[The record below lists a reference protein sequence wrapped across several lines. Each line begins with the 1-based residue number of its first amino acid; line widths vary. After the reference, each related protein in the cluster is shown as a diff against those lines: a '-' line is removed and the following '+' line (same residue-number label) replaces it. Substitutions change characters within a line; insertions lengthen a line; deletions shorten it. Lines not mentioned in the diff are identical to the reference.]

1 MSNKTVRYRVTNWND
16 YNQALIQ
23 RGDITLWL
31 TDEVIDSWQAP
42 PLSGKPGRPRTYSD
56 VAVQCMLVLR
66 LFYRLPL
73 RAAQGLMTS
82 LLLLLDCHLQ
92 VPDYTT
98 LCRRQRSLAVKIQ
111 ADRVDEPRHIL
122 IDSTGLKVFGEGEWK
137 VRQHGKEKRRT
148 WRKLHLA
155 IDAQTQEIVAA
166 ALTTNSVHDCQVLP
180 KLLLEVEGDITRVTT
195 DGAYDTWECRY
206 EISTRRAD
214 AVIPPRSNARVTE
227 CDQIPEAAQRD
238 QAVEAIRDEGLK
250 HWKESSG
257 YHRRSLV
264 ETAMFR
270 VKSTFGDKM
279 KAREIQNQIAEAI
292 LKSNVL
298 NKFIHLGM
306 PETEKESL

>member
-1 MSNKTVRYRVTNWND
+1 VSNKIVRYRVTNWSD
-16 YNQALIQ
+16 YNRALIQ
-23 RGDITLWL
+23 RGDLTLWL
-31 TDEVIDSWQAP
+31 TDEVIDSWQAA

-56 VAVQCMLVLR
+56 LAVQCMLVLR

-73 RAAQGLMTS
+73 RAAQGLMVS
-82 LLLLLDCHLQ
+82 LLLLLDCPLR

-98 LCRRQRSLAVKIQ
+98 LCRRQRLLAVKVE
-111 ADRVDEPRHIL
+111 ADPAEGPRHIL

-137 VRQHGKEKRRT
+137 MRQHGKEKRRT

-166 ALTTNSVHDCQVLP
+166 ALTTNSLHDCQVLP

-227 CDQIPEAAQRD
+227 SDIPEAAQRD
-238 QAVEAIRDEGLK
+238 QAVEEIRDEGLK

-279 KAREIQNQIAEAI
+279 KAREIQNQIAEAV

-298 NKFIHLGM
+298 NKFISLGM
-306 PETEKESL
+306 PETERELV

>member
-1 MSNKTVRYRVTNWND
+1 VSNKTVRYRVTNWSD
-16 YNQALIQ
+16 YNKALIQ

-31 TDEVIDSWQAP
+31 TEEVIDCWQTAP
-42 PLSGKPGRPRTYSD
+42 PSGKPGRPRTYSD
-56 VAVQCMLVLR
+56 LAVQCMLVLR

-73 RAAQGLMTS
+73 RAAQGLMAS
-82 LLLLLDCHLQ
+82 LLLLLDCPLR

-98 LCRRQRSLAVKIQ
+98 LCRRQRSLGVKVQ
-111 ADRVDEPRHIL
+111 ADPAEEPRHIL

-137 VRQHGKEKRRT
+137 VRQHGKDKRRT

-155 IDAQTQEIVAA
+155 IDARTQEIVAA
-166 ALTTNSVHDCQVLP
+166 ALTTNSLHDCQMLP
-180 KLLLEVEGDITRVTT
+180 RLLLEVEGEITRVTT

-214 AVIPPRSNARVTE
+214 AVIPPRSNARLTE
-227 CDQIPEAAQRD
+227 CDIPEAAQRD
-238 QAVEAIRDEGLK
+238 QAVEAIREEGLK

-279 KAREIQNQIAEAI
+279 KARVIQNQIAEAV

-298 NKFIHLGM
+298 NQFIHLGM
-306 PETEKESL
+306 PETERELV

>member
-1 MSNKTVRYRVTNWND
+1 
-16 YNQALIQ
+16 
-23 RGDITLWL
+23 
-31 TDEVIDSWQAP
+31 
-42 PLSGKPGRPRTYSD
+42 
-56 VAVQCMLVLR
+56 MLVLR
-66 LFYRLPL
+66 LLYRLPL
-73 RAAQGLMTS
+73 RAAQGLMAS
-82 LLLLLDCHLQ
+82 LLLLLDCPLR

-98 LCRRQRSLAVKIQ
+98 LCRRQRSLAVKVQ
-111 ADRVDEPRHIL
+111 ADRADEPRHIL

-166 ALTTNSVHDCQVLP
+166 ALTTNSLHDCQVLP

-214 AVIPPRSNARVTE
+214 AVIPPRCNARVTE
-227 CDQIPEAAQRD
+227 CDGIPEAAQRD
-238 QAVEAIRDEGLK
+238 QAVEEIRDQGLK
-250 HWKESSG
+250 HWKESTG

-279 KAREIQNQIAEAI
+279 KAREIQNQIAEAV

-298 NKFIHLGM
+298 NEFIRLGM
-306 PETEKESL
+306 PETEKELL

>member
-1 MSNKTVRYRVTNWND
+1 VSNKTVRYRVTNWSD
-16 YNQALIQ
+16 YNRALIQ
-23 RGDITLWL
+23 RGDLTLWL
-31 TDEVIDSWQAP
+31 SDEVIDSWQAAP
-42 PLSGKPGRPRTYSD
+42 PSGKPGRPRTYSD
-56 VAVQCMLVLR
+56 LAVQCMLVLR

-73 RAAQGLMTS
+73 RAAQGLMAS
-82 LLLLLDCHLQ
+82 LLLLLDCPLR

-98 LCRRQRSLAVKIQ
+98 LCRRQRFLAGKVQVDQ
-111 ADRVDEPRHIL
+111 AEEPRHIL

-137 VRQHGKEKRRT
+137 VRQHGKQKRPT

-166 ALTTNSVHDCQVLP
+166 ALTTNSLHDCQVLP
-180 KLLLEVEGDITRVTT
+180 KLLLEVEGEIARVTT

-214 AVIPPRSNARVTE
+214 AVIPPRSTARVTE
-227 CDQIPEAAQRD
+227 CDIPEAAQRD
-238 QAVEAIRDEGLK
+238 RAVEEIRDEGLK

-279 KAREIQNQIAEAI
+279 KAREIQNQIAEAV

-298 NKFIHLGM
+298 NQFIRLGM
-306 PETEKESL
+306 PETEKEIV

>member
-1 MSNKTVRYRVTNWND
+1 MSNKAVRYRVTNWND
-16 YNQALIQ
+16 YNKALIQ

-31 TDEVIDSWQAP
+31 TDEVIDSWQAAP
-42 PLSGKPGRPRTYSD
+42 PTGKRGRPRTYSD
-56 VAVQCMLVLR
+56 LAVQCMLVLR

-73 RAAQGLMTS
+73 RAAQGLMAS
-82 LLLLLDCHLQ
+82 LLLLLDCPLP

-98 LCRRQRSLAVKIQ
+98 LCRRQRSLAVKVQ
-111 ADRVDEPRHIL
+111 ADPVDEPRHIL

-166 ALTTNSVHDCQVLP
+166 ALTTNSLHDCQVLP

-227 CDQIPEAAQRD
+227 CDEIPEAAQRD
-238 QAVEAIRDEGLK
+238 QAVKAIHDEGLK
-250 HWKESSG
+250 HWKQSSG

-279 KAREIQNQIAEAI
+279 KAREIQNQIAEAV

-298 NKFIHLGM
+298 NEFIHLGM
-306 PETEKESL
+306 PETERELV